1 MKWWPEDCRP
11 GDMIRVRA
19 GAVWHY
25 GIFVSEDEVIEFG
38 PPPVGRQILR
48 NADFRV
54 MAVDVDEFSAGGIV
68 ERARLD
74 RAEERRRIPP
84 EETVR
89 LARSRLGEGGYDL
102 LHNNCEHFANACVF
116 GESRSLQEESMRQKW
131 LNRPILD
138 VFLTAVPDAPEPG
151 PVFPPERAAW
161 IDAAP
166 DAPTR
171 RARYAAWA
179 LLERGIARSFHLR
192 MEELHFTESHGK
204 WSCDRL
210 NFSLSCS
217 GAVAAAAVSTAAV
230 GVDVETPAG
239 FAAHEPDD
247 RRRDRLIRRTCSAEE
262 RKSLLGPEDYMR
274 IRTKKESIFKCC
286 GDSGLRAGRS
296 AAPATWTCA
305 PRRPE
310 PCILSVC
317 GEALER
323 TRIFLADET
332 GLHALSAEE
341 MNADGGAAAGM
352 DNL

>member
-38 PPPVGRQILR
+38 PPPVGQEILR
-48 NADFRV
+48 NAEFRV
-54 MAVDVDEFSAGGIV
+54 MAVDIDAFSAGGIV

-102 LHNNCEHFANACVF
+102 LHNNCEHFAHACVF
-116 GESRSLQEESMRQKW
+116 GEHRSLQEETMRQKW

-138 VFLTAVPDAPEPG
+138 VFVTAIPDDLEPEA
-151 PVFPPERAAW
+151 VFPPARNAW
-161 IDAAP
+161 IEAAP
-166 DAPTR
+166 DPETR
-171 RARYAAWA
+171 RARYAVWK
-179 LLERGIARSFHLR
+179 LLERGIDRSFHLR
-192 MEELHFTESHGK
+192 MEELEFTETRGK

-210 NFSLSCS
+210 CFSLSHS
-217 GAVAAAAVSTAAV
+217 GSFAAAAVSTAAV
-230 GVDVETPAG
+230 GVDVETSAG
-239 FAAHEPDD
+239 FAAHASAD
-247 RRRDRLIRRTCSAEE
+247 RRAERLLRRLRAAEE
-262 RKSLLGPEDYMR
+262 RKAPGGPEDEMR
-274 IRTKKESIFKCC
+274 LRTKAESIFKCC
-286 GDSGLRAGRS
+286 GESGLRAGKS
-296 AAPATWTCA
+296 AAHETLTFAL
-305 PRRPE
+305 RQPE

-332 GLHALSAEE
+332 GLRALSADE
-341 MNADGGAAAGM
+341 MKHEDGFAAGM
-352 DNL
+352 DGI